1 MNDLIH
7 REDVLNVSKI
17 VYIECIYVD
26 EDGYEETE
34 MDNRD
39 VVFKSD
45 ILALPAVDAVP
56 VVRCKDC
63 RYYHKE
69 HVRCNDGTEKD
80 ISEFPPEA
88 FGVFGYVTGEYGI
101 NVAGQCEIEKNCG
114 YAVDKSVYRQPEDF
128 CSRGERRSE

>member
-1 MNDLIH
+1 MNEIINVILGIYMVMLIP
-7 REDVLNVSKI
+7 EAPAYSGMAVDACD
-17 VYIECIYVD
+17 IE
-26 EDGYEETE
+26 E
-34 MDNRD
+34 
-39 VVFKSD
+39 
-45 ILALPAVDAVP
+45 APAVDAVE
-56 VVRCKDC
+56 VVRCKNC

-101 NVAGQCEIEKNCG
+101 NVGGQCEIDKNCG

-128 CSRGERRSE
+128 CSRGVRRCE